1 MQICSICLCEIC
13 EKEIYITK
21 CNHTFCKMCIMQWK
35 KNNITCPLC
44 RIQIQRHEFIPPY
57 DVVYLRD
64 LERIRQI
71 EMNDRNHAQML
82 FIEYEKWLNGTRY
95 SRPVI

>member
-1 MQICSICLCEIC
+1 MVICPICLSETC
-13 EKEIYITK
+13 EKDMHTTK
-21 CNHTFCKMCIMQWK
+21 CNHTFCNMCIMQWK

-44 RIQIQRHEFIPPY
+44 RVQIQSHEFIPPY
-57 DVVYLRD
+57 DVIYLRD

-71 EMNDRNHAQML
+71 EINDIAHAQFL
-82 FIEYEKWLNGTRY
+82 FSEYVKWLSGTRY